1 MLLAVVTAGTPKV
14 AVAVAEPPPPPKLNN
29 PAVADVV
36 EGPVEVC
43 DKEED
48 FVPKPKT
55 FDDAEVVAAAVV
67 FGAEE
72 FPKENKFAGAAA
84 AGDAMA
90 TICLVAPPLLKEEF
104 LTGAEFRSPFK
115 LFGDF
120 ESSLS
125 EIIK

>member
-29 PAVADVV
+29 PAVADVAV
-36 EGPVEVC
+36 GPVEVC

-55 FDDAEVVAAAVV
+55 FDEAEVVVAAVV

-72 FPKENKFAGAAA
+72 FPKENKFAGAGAAA
-84 AGDAMA
+84 AGVVVVGAMGG
-90 TICLVAPPLLKEEF
+90 L
-104 LTGAEFRSPFK
+104 
-115 LFGDF
+115 
-120 ESSLS
+120 
-125 EIIK
+125 